1 MITFDLNYWAILGAA
16 VSSMILGAL
25 WYSPLAFGKLW
36 MKLIEVTDHEMEKAK
51 EKGML
56 LNYFAMFLLEFAKA
70 FVLAHFVNFVGALTW
85 DDGLTLGFLVW
96 LGFVGTITMNPF
108 IWGVKKKPFALY
120 FIDNG
125 YLALS
130 LIVQAIILTLWI

>member
-1 MITFDLNYWAILGAA
+1 MITFDLNYWAILGATVA
-16 VSSMILGAL
+16 SMFIGGL
-25 WYSPLAFGKLW
+25 WYSPVLFGNLW
-36 MKLIEVTDHEMEKAK
+36 MKLTEVTDHEAEKAK
-51 EKGML
+51 NKGMIL
-56 LNYFAMFLLEFAKA
+56 SYVSMFLLEFAKA

-96 LGFVGTITMNPF
+96 IGFIGTTTMSPY
-108 IWGVKKKPFALY
+108 IWSIKKKPFTLY

-130 LIVQAIILTLWI
+130 LIVQAIILTLWL